1 MVNEET
7 VAQAQLLGFLICG
20 WGLCPIWCH
29 RVLHHGSS
37 WLGVDCFFY
46 FGDFVPDDQKNTGT
60 AAQSHENTACR
71 PGRREETDTCRC
83 RNLISHDCGPTQL
96 WAAEAIEQEVEKK
109 QTLVVVATLFH
120 MIVAQPSYELPRPRP
135 VPTCQLHFVTACCPL
150 MSWPDHFCRWG
161 QQLFNFFRVASS
173 SQTVVAL
180 KATVFSIRVSARS
193 FSWRVSY
200 KQRTLSSLITVS
212 CG

>member
-1 MVNEET
+1 MAGVSAQSGAT
-7 VAQAQLLGFLICG
+7 ACSIMAQAD
-20 WGLCPIWCH
+20 WGLIVFFTLVILCPMTKKTQEQ
-29 RVLHHGSS
+29 RRKAMKTLHA
-37 WLGVDCFFY
+37 
-46 FGDFVPDDQKNTGT
+46 DQ
-60 AAQSHENTACR
+60 
-71 PGRREETDTCRC
+71 D
-83 RNLISHDCGPTQL
+83 
-96 WAAEAIEQEVEKK
+96 VEKK
-109 QTLVVVATLFH
+109 QTPVVVATLFH

-193 FSWRVSY
+193 FS
-200 KQRTLSSLITVS
+200 
-212 CG
+212 